1 VEREWAYDSKFSN
14 GCLDKGLDEAP
25 AKDWTFVDMKQ
36 DWKMIYPFE
45 KR

>member
-1 VEREWAYDSKFSN
+1 MGR
-14 GCLDKGLDEAP
+14 DEAP
-25 AKDWTFVDMKQ
+25 AKGRIVVDMKQ

>member
-1 VEREWAYDSKFSN
+1 M
-14 GCLDKGLDEAP
+14 GLYAAP
-25 AKDWTFVDMKQ
+25 AKGRIVVDMKQ